1 MKEQKTN
8 FTDSFTS
15 EELPKV
21 YRTVKDRLFR
31 YIFTRPDHKD
41 WALNLYN
48 SLEGTD
54 YTDPDDLELVTL
66 ENAVYMNM
74 RNDVS
79 VLVSSW
85 NLSFY
90 EHQSTPNPN
99 IPYRMFGYCR
109 ATMEKYVAAHE
120 INVFGSKRM
129 ILPMPRFHVIYNG
142 TEKAGKKEE
151 LKLSDLYYNEG
162 EKREPMLE
170 LKVIQ
175 HNINGYVD
183 GKNKCRQLYEYQW
196 FTETFRR
203 LMEEGYTAEEAVEQT
218 MNEIP
223 EDFTIRQLLRLNR
236 DEVIGM
242 WLFEYDEKKHM
253 EMERRDS
260 EAQGFEKGKAEG
272 KAQRTAELI
281 QRKLD
286 KGKTFE
292 QACEDLE
299 LSEAEIEE
307 IRQFFKV

>member
-1 MKEQKTN
+1 
-8 FTDSFTS
+8 
-15 EELPKV
+15 
-21 YRTVKDRLFR
+21 
-31 YIFTRPDHKD
+31 
-41 WALNLYN
+41 
-48 SLEGTD
+48 
-54 YTDPDDLELVTL
+54 
-66 ENAVYMNM
+66 
-74 RNDVS
+74 
-79 VLVSSW
+79 
-85 NLSFY
+85 
-90 EHQSTPNPN
+90 
-99 IPYRMFGYCR
+99 
-109 ATMEKYVAAHE
+109 
-120 INVFGSKRM
+120 M

-175 HNINGYVD
+175 HNINGYED

-203 LMEEGYTAEEAVEQT
+203 LQEQGYTAEEAVEKT
-218 MNEIP
+218 MNDIP
-223 EDFTIRQLLRLNR
+223 ADFTIRELLRLNR

-272 KAQRTAELI
+272 IAEGKAELI

-307 IRQFFKV
+307 IKSLFKL

>member
-1 MKEQKTN
+1 M
-8 FTDSFTS
+8 
-15 EELPKV
+15 
-21 YRTVKDRLFR
+21 
-31 YIFTRPDHKD
+31 
-41 WALNLYN
+41 
-48 SLEGTD
+48 
-54 YTDPDDLELVTL
+54 
-66 ENAVYMNM
+66 
-74 RNDVS
+74 
-79 VLVSSW
+79 
-85 NLSFY
+85 
-90 EHQSTPNPN
+90 
-99 IPYRMFGYCR
+99 
-109 ATMEKYVAAHE
+109 
-120 INVFGSKRM
+120 
-129 ILPMPRFHVIYNG
+129 IYNG
-142 TEKAGKKEE
+142 TEKADKKEE

-175 HNINGYVD
+175 HNINGYED

-223 EDFTIRQLLRLNR
+223 EDFTIRELLRLNR

-272 KAQRTAELI
+272 LAEGKAEGKAELI

>member
-1 MKEQKTN
+1 
-8 FTDSFTS
+8 
-15 EELPKV
+15 
-21 YRTVKDRLFR
+21 
-31 YIFTRPDHKD
+31 
-41 WALNLYN
+41 
-48 SLEGTD
+48 
-54 YTDPDDLELVTL
+54 
-66 ENAVYMNM
+66 
-74 RNDVS
+74 
-79 VLVSSW
+79 
-85 NLSFY
+85 
-90 EHQSTPNPN
+90 
-99 IPYRMFGYCR
+99 
-109 ATMEKYVAAHE
+109 
-120 INVFGSKRM
+120 
-129 ILPMPRFHVIYNG
+129 
-142 TEKAGKKEE
+142 
-151 LKLSDLYYNEG
+151 
-162 EKREPMLE
+162 MLE

-175 HNINGYVD
+175 HNINGYED

-203 LMEEGYTAEEAVEQT
+203 LQEQGYTAEEAVEKT
-218 MNEIP
+218 MNDIP
-223 EDFTIRQLLRLNR
+223 ADFTIRELLRLNR